1 MPDEVYTT
9 ETCTT
14 GGNLFK
20 ENLKTDS
27 LYWNYT
33 KVKKTRATQAG
44 ANIGLL

>member
-14 GGNLFK
+14 DGNLFK
-20 ENLKTDS
+20 EKTDS

-33 KVKKTRATQAG
+33 KVRKTRATQAG